1 MLDWARPGFTFTAFC
16 CYLQYFVHVGFAIL
30 RRNRRSWP
38 RTLNKIDF
46 ALFDSL
52 GVYVGVFLLVHGNFD
67 WFTDS
72 LVYLVFFGE
81 VDAELRIL

>member
-1 MLDWARPGFTFTAFC
+1 MIESCANS
-16 CYLQYFVHVGFAIL
+16 H
-30 RRNRRSWP
+30 
-38 RTLNKIDF
+38 DF